1 MLLGKQRKQ
10 STLDGTQRGP
20 ATKTKQNQ
28 KYQFLICF
36 IICYTNGG
44 FGRPFFLFVTK
55 SHDAPTLCLFSAH
68 KSLGMCMGLAKFNFP
83 NI

>member
-1 MLLGKQRKQ
+1 METKMKLCYLESKGNKQRWTAHKEGRQ
-10 STLDGTQRGP
+10 LKPNRIR
-20 ATKTKQNQ
+20 NIN
-28 KYQFLICF
+28 FCF

-55 SHDAPTLCLFSAH
+55 SHDAPTLCL
-68 KSLGMCMGLAKFNFP
+68 AKFNFP